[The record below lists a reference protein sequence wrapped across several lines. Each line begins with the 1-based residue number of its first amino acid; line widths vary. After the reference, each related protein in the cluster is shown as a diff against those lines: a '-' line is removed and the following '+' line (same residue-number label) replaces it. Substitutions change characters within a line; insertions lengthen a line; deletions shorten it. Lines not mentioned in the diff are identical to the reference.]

1 MNENRILVSVK
12 KIDKIEP
19 LTLKNGET
27 ARSVLAFIGG
37 WKATVGATEFNVGDS
52 VVFAEPDSVFPV
64 EERWYFLERHK
75 YRIKTQKYGNLI
87 RPNGES
93 VVSQGLI
100 LPMSVLPEKNGGYE
114 IGEDVTKILGVTHAP
129 ESDEDEYADNA
140 EFGKEK
146 AKVVRFKS
154 WMPAKM
160 FNALMRYQWFRK
172 MAIPPKEPKGFVREV
187 SKTDEERIQNCG
199 SIVNADTLW
208 TATEKVDGTS
218 STYRL
223 KRKPTSFI
231 NRLLGKDSY
240 DFAVCTR
247 NNRLNTPNDTSVQW
261 VMAKK
266 YKIYDGLKK
275 LIGKNDWVAIQG
287 ECAGPKIQKNPQG
300 LKVNRLFVFNLY
312 YPNGRVKS
320 VEARE
325 LIKSIGLE
333 WVPIIATGL
342 DLHGK
347 TEEDLLNMA
356 NGKSALNPDK
366 LREGIVFRAENPD
379 MDLSFKA
386 VSPEYCLKKGE

>member
-129 ESDEDEYADNA
+129 EADEDEYADNA

-154 WMPAKM
+154 WMPAKV
-160 FNALMRYQWFRK
+160 FNALMRHEWFRK

-199 SIVNADTLW
+199 QIVNADTLW

-231 NRLLGKDSY
+231 NRLFGKDSY

-275 LIGKNDWVAIQG
+275 IIGKNDWVAIQG

>member
-1 MNENRILVSVK
+1 MNDNRILVSVK

-19 LTLKNGET
+19 LVLKNGET

-37 WKATVGATEFNVGDS
+37 WKATVGATELNIGDS

-64 EERWYFLERHK
+64 EERWNFLERYK

-100 LPMSVLPEKNGGYE
+100 LPMSVLPEKNGGYK

-129 ESDEDEYADNA
+129 ESDEDEYAGNA
-140 EFGKEK
+140 ELGKKNAK
-146 AKVVRFKS
+146 AVRFKS

-160 FNALMRYQWFRK
+160 FNALMRYNWFRK
-172 MAIPPKEPKGFVREV
+172 IAIPPKEPKGFVREV

-199 SIVNADTLW
+199 DIVNADTLW
-208 TATEKVDGTS
+208 TLTEKVDGMS

-223 KRKPTSFI
+223 KKRPRNLS
-231 NRLLGKDSY
+231 NRLFGKYKY
-240 DFAVCTR
+240 DFAVCSR
-247 NNRLNTPNDTSVQW
+247 NLRLGETFDGSQQW
-261 VMAKK
+261 AMAKK
-266 YKIYDGLKK
+266 YNIENVLKEI
-275 LIGKNDWVAIQG
+275 IGDNEWVAIQG
-287 ECAGPKIQKNPQG
+287 ETCGPRIQSNRQG
-300 LKVNRLFVFNLY
+300 LPENRLYVFNLI
-312 YPNGRVKS
+312 YPQGRMKTVAAKQI
-320 VEARE
+320 VE
-325 LIKSIGLE
+325 KHGLE
-333 WVPIIATGL
+333 WVPVIATGV

-356 NGKSALNPDK
+356 DGNSMLNNTK
-366 LREGIVFRAENPD
+366 KREGIVFRAENPD

-386 VSPEYCLKKGE
+386 VSPQYLLKIGE

>member
-1 MNENRILVSVK
+1 MNENRVLVSIK

-19 LTLKNGET
+19 LTLKSGET

-37 WKATVGATEFNVGDS
+37 WKATVGANEFKVGDL
-52 VVFAEPDSVFPV
+52 VVFAEPDSIFPV
-64 EERWYFLERHK
+64 EEQWAFLERHK

-100 LPMSVLPEKNGGYE
+100 LSMNVLPAGNTYKEGD
-114 IGEDVTKILGVTHAP
+114 DVTKVLGVTHAP
-129 ESDEDEYADNA
+129 ESDDDEFADNA
-140 EFGKEK
+140 EFGKDK
-146 AKVVRFKS
+146 AKVVRFKK

-160 FNALMRYQWFRK
+160 FNALMRHEWFRK

-199 SIVNADTLW
+199 NIVNADTLW
-208 TATEKVDGTS
+208 TLTEKVDGTS
-218 STYRL
+218 STFRL
-223 KRKPTSFI
+223 KRKQAGF
-231 NRLLGKDSY
+231 LAKLFGKDAF

-261 VMAKK
+261 VMVKK
-266 YKIYDGLKK
+266 YKIYDALKK
-275 LIGKNDWVAIQG
+275 IIGNNDWVAIQG
-287 ECAGPKIQKNPQG
+287 EAAGPKIQKNRQG
-300 LKVNRLFVFNLY
+300 LKVNRLFVFNLI

-320 VEARE
+320 VEAAE
-325 LIKSIGLE
+325 IIKSVGLE
-333 WVPIIATGL
+333 WVPIIATGV

-366 LREGIVFRAENPD
+366 MREGIVFRAENPD

-386 VSPEYCLKKGE
+386 VSPDYLLKIGE

>member
-1 MNENRILVSVK
+1 MNENRVLVSIK

-19 LTLKNGET
+19 LTLKSGET

-37 WKATVGATEFNVGDS
+37 WKATVGANEFNVGDL
-52 VVFAEPDSVFPV
+52 VVFAEPDSIFPV
-64 EERWYFLERHK
+64 EERWAFLERHK

-100 LPMSVLPEKNGGYE
+100 LSMDVLPAGSTYKEGD
-114 IGEDVTKILGVTHAP
+114 DVTKVLGVTHAP
-129 ESDEDEYADNA
+129 ESDDDEFADNA
-140 EFGKEK
+140 EFGKDK
-146 AKVVRFKS
+146 AKVVRFKK

-160 FNALMRYQWFRK
+160 FNALMRYEWFRK

-199 SIVNADTLW
+199 NVVNADTLW
-208 TATEKVDGTS
+208 TLTEKVDGTS
-218 STYRL
+218 STFRL
-223 KRKPTSFI
+223 KRKQVGFFAK
-231 NRLLGKDSY
+231 LFGKDAF

-266 YKIYDGLKK
+266 YKIYDALKK
-275 LIGKNDWVAIQG
+275 IIGNNDWVAIQG
-287 ECAGPKIQKNPQG
+287 EAAGPKIQKNRQG
-300 LKVNRLFVFNLY
+300 LKVNRLFVFNLI
-312 YPNGRVKS
+312 YPKGRVKS
-320 VEARE
+320 AEAAE
-325 LIKSIGLE
+325 IIKNVGLE
-333 WVPIIATGL
+333 WVPIIATGV
-342 DLHGK
+342 DIHGK

-366 LREGIVFRAENPD
+366 MREGIVFRAENPD

-386 VSPEYCLKKGE
+386 VSPEYLLKIGE

>member
-1 MNENRILVSVK
+1 MNENRVLVSIK

-19 LTLKNGET
+19 LTLKSGET

-37 WKATVGATEFNVGDS
+37 WKATVGANEFNVGDL
-52 VVFAEPDSVFPV
+52 VVFAETDSVFPV
-64 EERWYFLERHK
+64 EERWAFLERHK

-87 RPNGES
+87 RPNGEA
-93 VVSQGLI
+93 VISQGLI
-100 LPMSVLPEKNGGYE
+100 LPMDVLPAGNTYKEGD
-114 IGEDVTKILGVTHAP
+114 DVTKVLGVIHAP
-129 ESDEDEYADNA
+129 ESDEDEFADNA
-140 EFGKEK
+140 EFGKDK
-146 AKVVRFKS
+146 AKVVRFKK

-160 FNALMRYQWFRK
+160 FNALMRYEWFRK

-199 SIVNADTLW
+199 NVVNADTLW
-208 TATEKVDGTS
+208 TLTEKVDGTS
-218 STYRL
+218 STFRL
-223 KRKPTSFI
+223 KRKQTGF
-231 NRLLGKDSY
+231 LAKLFGKDVF

-247 NNRLNTPNDTSVQW
+247 NNRLNTPNNTSVQW

-266 YKIYDGLKK
+266 YKIYEALKK
-275 LIGKNDWVAIQG
+275 IIGNNDWVAIQG
-287 ECAGPKIQKNPQG
+287 EAAGPKIQKNRQG
-300 LKVNRLFVFNLY
+300 LKVNRLFVFNLI
-312 YPNGRVKS
+312 YPTGRVKS
-320 VEARE
+320 VEAAE
-325 LIKSIGLE
+325 IIKKVGLE
-333 WVPIIATGL
+333 WVPIIATGV
-342 DLHGK
+342 DIHGK